1 MKTSAAAFAMLL
13 VLACF
18 CLAVTSPLG
27 VGNAPCCNAHT
38 SKRIPA
44 RIVKSF
50 FHTSGTCSAFLPNRF
65 ILKNGKQA
73 CANPRDPWVI
83 AIKDRLEQI

>member
-50 FHTSGTCSAFLPNRF
+50 FHTSGTCRLPSIVF